1 MWALAAAAS
10 FSVMAAFVKF
20 CNNVYGPLELVFYRS
35 LFTVLTILVIVW
47 SHGYSLKT
55 THIKEHMKRD
65 VMGFCSVSIW
75 FLTLGQLPLGTN
87 ITLTYTTSIFLAIN
101 FIILALIRHTDIPWG
116 AIGAI
121 VLGFTGIVNVVQPS
135 FALGQELASMLCLS
149 VALLDLFIYWQV
161 RRLGELGEPSW
172 RIVFYFALFS
182 TLATLVGVFLFEGGF
197 HKPTYQSGLA
207 VLGMGLFATIG
218 MLTSTRA
225 WIGGNM
231 LLVSCLGFSA
241 IPFSE
246 IISVLFFNNES
257 NWRSL
262 FGMLLIIVA
271 GMLATIFTKRE
282 EAKLQ
287 AKK

>member
-1 MWALAAAAS
+1 MWALAAVAS

-35 LFTVLTILVIVW
+35 LFTVLTVLVIVW
-47 SHGYSLKT
+47 SNGYSLKT
-55 THIKEHMKRD
+55 NHIKEHMKRD

-101 FIILALIRHTDIPWG
+101 FIILALLRHTRIPWG

-121 VLGFTGIVNVVQPS
+121 VLGFTGIVSVVQPS
-135 FALGQELASMLCLS
+135 FASGQEFASMLCLS

-182 TLATLVGVFLFEGGF
+182 TLATLVGVFLFEDGF
-197 HKPTYQSGLA
+197 HTPTYQSGLA
-207 VLGMGLFATIG
+207 ILGMGLFATIG

-246 IISVLFFNNES
+246 IISVIVFNNES
-257 NWRSL
+257 SWTSL

-282 EAKLQ
+282 EAKLRV
-287 AKK
+287 KK